1 MILGTA
7 GHIDHGK
14 TSLILALTGV
24 NTDRLPE
31 ERRRGITI
39 ELGFAP
45 LELEGA
51 GTIGVVD
58 VPGHE
63 AFVRTML
70 AGATGI
76 DLALLVVAAD
86 EGVMPQTREHV
97 AILSLLGVRGGVVA
111 ITKRDLVDDD
121 WLELVVEDVRT
132 LLAGTPL
139 EGAAVVSTSAT
150 TGAGLDDLRSAIA
163 AAARAVP
170 ARDAADLFRMPVDRA
185 FTVRGTGTVVTGTV
199 WSGTLTR
206 DATVR
211 VLPSGRIARVRGV
224 QSHGAAL
231 DAASPARRAAVALA
245 GLELDDVA
253 RGAVLVSDPAWA
265 VTHALR
271 ADVALLDAAPQ
282 PLRARTRVRF
292 HLGTVDVGARVV
304 TAGGGLEPGERKP
317 ARIVLDEPVVA
328 RAGDRF
334 VLRTA
339 SPVATVGGGVVT
351 DPLPPFRRV
360 RPWPAPGLAVAER
373 LALILGEAGTHGAER
388 ASLVVRL
395 GATPADAAALMRGA
409 VERGGAVLLGERL
422 FDASVLDTL
431 GERLLALVD
440 AQHRDAPLEPG
451 TSLQSVRA
459 RLAAAPDLVEE
470 AVRRA
475 AAAGAIDVE
484 GGLVRRRGWA
494 PRPTEAQQ
502 QLLGRLADA
511 LAASGREPPSVG
523 ELAAAHGP
531 ATPALL
537 RLLEREGRVVQ
548 VEPDRYYAAIAVA
561 ELLGALRAGTAPDRA
576 YSPAELRDL
585 LGISRKYLIPFLE
598 YCDRTGVTIRR
609 ETGRVVAVSD
619 ATHVASRAGVTRGT

>member
-14 TSLILALTGV
+14 TSLIRALTGV
-24 NTDRLPE
+24 DTDRLPE

-45 LELEGA
+45 LELEGV
-51 GTIGVVD
+51 GTVGVVD

-111 ITKRDLVDDD
+111 LTKRDLVDDE
-121 WLELVVEDVRT
+121 WLELVTEDVRS
-132 LLAGTPL
+132 LL
-139 EGAAVVSTSAT
+139 EGSPLANAAIVPTSVT
-150 TGAGLDDLRSAIA
+150 SGAGLDALRAALA

-170 ARDAADLFRMPVDRA
+170 ARDASDLFRMPVDRA

-199 WSGTLTR
+199 WSGTLAR
-206 DATVR
+206 DAAVR
-211 VLPSGRIARVRGV
+211 VLPAGRSARVRGV
-224 QSHGAAL
+224 QSHGASL
-231 DAASPARRAAVALA
+231 DAASPGRRAAVALA

-253 RGAVLVSDPAWA
+253 RGALLVSDPAWA
-265 VTHALR
+265 PTRAIR
-271 ADVALLDAAPQ
+271 ADVALLDGAPA

-304 TAGGGLEPGERKP
+304 TAGGGLAPGERKP

-351 DPLPPFRRV
+351 DPLPPYRRV
-360 RPWPAPGLAVAER
+360 RPWPAAGLSVDER
-373 LALILGEAGTHGAER
+373 LSLMLAEAGTHGIER
-388 ASLVVRL
+388 GTLLVRL
-395 GATPADAAALMRGA
+395 GETPAAARET
-409 VERGGAVLLGERL
+409 VGGAVAAGRAVPLGGRL
-422 FDASVLDTL
+422 FAGAVLDVL
-431 GERLLALVD
+431 GGRLIALVG
-440 AQHRDAPLEPG
+440 AHHRESPLEPG
-451 TSLQSVRA
+451 ASLQSVRA
-459 RLAAAPDLVEE
+459 QLGAAPELVEE
-470 AVRRA
+470 AIRRA
-475 AAAGAIDVE
+475 AVAGDVEVE

-494 PRPTEAQQ
+494 PRPSEAQR
-502 QLLGRLADA
+502 QLLARLAAA
-511 LAASGREPPSVG
+511 LAGAGREPPSVG
-523 ELAAAHGP
+523 ELAATHGP
-531 ATPALL
+531 STPALI
-537 RLLEREGRVVQ
+537 RLLEREGQVVQ
-548 VEPDRYYAAIAVA
+548 VEPDRYYAATAVA
-561 ELLGALRAGTAPDRA
+561 ELVGALRGGTVRETV

-609 ETGRVVAVSD
+609 DAGRE
-619 ATHVASRAGVTRGT
+619 VASAGARAGDGT